1 MNSLKNMPP
10 AGIVVIAVILL
21 LFVLALILL
30 FYLSARYRLLAG
42 RAKGDGGDET
52 GRGFRALL
60 LEEYTAAFRKFGAD
74 VNTPAIIS
82 DVMGRKL
89 PGLLLCERFIANAV
103 SLFVTLGLFGTFL
116 GLSLAVV
123 SLTELIGYSNTSEW
137 LSVLDSVG
145 GGLLSAL
152 SGMGV
157 AFYTSLVGA
166 GCSIVLTIV
175 RTIVN
180 PQAAREGLE
189 TRLELW
195 LDNEVAPTLAPAMG
209 RDDTSLVRAMVEAMG
224 RSAAEIR
231 TALAAAAETFGAS
244 ARMAAADYE
253 ASTAKAAASFEKSLA
268 VCEEE
273 VEKFN
278 AAVATF
284 KEGIHDFSEVD
295 YNLRGSV
302 ERMDLA
308 VRDLSGAM
316 REINRRMGGENT
328 K

>member
-1 MNSLKNMPP
+1 MNSLNNMPV
-10 AGIVVIAVILL
+10 GGRIVIFVILALFALAVVL
-21 LFVLALILL
+21 LFHLA
-30 FYLSARYRLLAG
+30 ARYRRLSSK
-42 RAKGDGGDET
+42 AKGDGGDED

-60 LEEYTAAFRKFGAD
+60 LEEYTAAYKKYGAE
-74 VNTPAIIS
+74 VNTPAVIADAMS
-82 DVMGRKL
+82 RKL
-89 PGLLLCERFIANAV
+89 RGLLLCERYLNNAV

-166 GCSIVLTIV
+166 LCSILLTIL
-175 RTIVN
+175 RTIFS
-180 PQAAREGLE
+180 PQAARESFE

-195 LDNEVAPTLAPAMG
+195 LDGEVAPTLGAALAK
-209 RDDTSLVRAMVEAMG
+209 DDVSLVRGMIDAMG
-224 RSAAEIR
+224 ASAAEIR
-231 TALAAAAETFGAS
+231 KALQDAS
-244 ARMAAADYE
+244 AQYAKVTAA
-253 ASTAKAAASFEKSLA
+253 SAASFRETLA
-268 VCEEE
+268 VCDAE
-273 VEKFN
+273 VAKFN
-278 AAVATF
+278 AAIATF
-284 KEGIHDFSEVD
+284 KEGVHDFSEVD

-316 REINRRMGGENT
+316 REINRRMGGDG

>member
-1 MNSLKNMPP
+1 MNLNRLQNLPP
-10 AGIVVIAVILL
+10 AGLVVIVVILALFALAVVL
-21 LFVLALILL
+21 LFA
-30 FYLSARYRLLAG
+30 LSARYRMLSAG
-42 RAKGDGGDET
+42 AKGDGRDEA
-52 GRGFRALL
+52 GRGWRAALI
-60 LEEYTAAFRKFGAD
+60 EEYAAAYRKFGAD

-89 PGLLLCERFIANAV
+89 SGMLLCERYLSNAV

-116 GLSLAVV
+116 GLSLAVA

-166 GCSIVLTIV
+166 GCSILLTVL
-175 RTIVN
+175 RTILS
-180 PQAAREGLE
+180 PQAAREKFE

-195 LDNEVAPTLAPAMG
+195 LDNEVAPSLGTALAK
-209 RDDTSLVRAMVEAMG
+209 DDASLVRAMIDAMG
-224 RSAAEIR
+224 ASAAEIR
-231 TALAAAAETFGAS
+231 KSLSDAAASFAS
-244 ARMAAADYE
+244 
-253 ASTAKAAASFEKSLA
+253 STAAAAASFEKSIA
-268 VCEEE
+268 VCDDEL
-273 VEKFN
+273 EKFD
-278 AAVATF
+278 AAVKTF
-284 KEGIHDFSEVD
+284 SDGIHDFAEVD

-302 ERMDLA
+302 ERMDLC

-316 REINRRMGGENT
+316 REINRRMGGES

>member
-1 MNSLKNMPP
+1 MKSLQNMPA
-10 AGIVVIAVILL
+10 AGLVVILVILA
-21 LFVLALILL
+21 LFALAVILL
-30 FYLSARYRLLAG
+30 FYLAARYRLLAAA
-42 RAKGDGGDET
+42 AKGDGGDED
-52 GRGFRALL
+52 GRGFRAAL
-60 LEEYTAAFRKFGAD
+60 LEEYTAAFRKYGAD

-89 PGLLLCERFIANAV
+89 SGLLLCERYLNNAV

-166 GCSIVLTIV
+166 GCSILLTIL
-175 RTIVN
+175 RTILS
-180 PQAAREGLE
+180 PQAAREKLE

-195 LDNEVAPTLAPAMG
+195 LDNEVAPSLGQALA
-209 RDDTSLVRAMVEAMG
+209 RDEASLVRAMIDAMG
-224 RSAAEIR
+224 ASAAEIR
-231 TALAAAAETFGAS
+231 KALSDAAASFAGSTS
-244 ARMAAADYE
+244 A
-253 ASTAKAAASFEKSLA
+253 AAASFEKSIA
-268 VCEEE
+268 VCDGELAKFDAA
-273 VEKFN
+273 VEKF
-278 AAVATF
+278 TD
-284 KEGIHDFSEVD
+284 GIHDFSEVD

-302 ERMDLA
+302 ERMDLC
-308 VRDLSGAM
+308 VRDLSAAL
-316 REINRRMGGENT
+316 REINRRMGGER

>member
-1 MNSLKNMPP
+1 MNLNRLQNLPP
-10 AGIVVIAVILL
+10 AGLVVIVVILALFALAVVL
-21 LFVLALILL
+21 LFA
-30 FYLSARYRLLAG
+30 LSARYRMLSAG
-42 RAKGDGGDET
+42 AKGDGRDEA
-52 GRGFRALL
+52 GRGWRAALI
-60 LEEYTAAFRKFGAD
+60 EEYAAAYRKFGAD

-89 PGLLLCERFIANAV
+89 SGMLLCERYLSNAV

-116 GLSLAVV
+116 GLSLAVA

-166 GCSIVLTIV
+166 GCSILLTVL
-175 RTIVN
+175 RTILS
-180 PQAAREGLE
+180 PQAAREKFE

-195 LDNEVAPTLAPAMG
+195 LDNEVAPALGTALAK
-209 RDDTSLVRAMVEAMG
+209 DDASLVRAMIDAMG
-224 RSAAEIR
+224 ASAAEIR
-231 TALAAAAETFGAS
+231 KSLSDAAASFAS
-244 ARMAAADYE
+244 
-253 ASTAKAAASFEKSLA
+253 STAAAAASFEKSIA
-268 VCEEE
+268 VCDDELG
-273 VEKFN
+273 KFD
-278 AAVATF
+278 AAVKTF
-284 KEGIHDFSEVD
+284 SDGIHDFSEVD

-316 REINRRMGGENT
+316 REINRRMGGES

>member
-1 MNSLKNMPP
+1 MNLNRLQNMPP
-10 AGIVVIAVILL
+10 AGLVVIVVILALFALAVVLL
-21 LFVLALILL
+21 LA
-30 FYLSARYRLLAG
+30 LSARYRLLAAG
-42 RAKGDGGDET
+42 AKGDGRDES
-52 GRGFRALL
+52 GRGWRAAL
-60 LEEYTAAFRKFGAD
+60 LEEYAAAYRKFGAD

-89 PGLLLCERFIANAV
+89 PGLLLCERYLNNAV

-116 GLSLAVV
+116 GLSLAVA

-166 GCSIVLTIV
+166 GCSILLTIL
-175 RTIVN
+175 RTILS
-180 PQAAREGLE
+180 PQAAREKFE

-195 LDNEVAPTLAPAMG
+195 LDNEVAPALGPALAK
-209 RDDTSLVRAMVEAMG
+209 DDASLVRAMIDAMG
-224 RSAAEIR
+224 ASAAEIR
-231 TALAAAAETFGAS
+231 KSLSDAAASFGAS
-244 ARMAAADYE
+244 T
-253 ASTAKAAASFEKSLA
+253 ASAAASFEKSIA
-268 VCEEE
+268 VCDGEVKKFDAA
-273 VEKFN
+273 VEKFSD
-278 AAVATF
+278 
-284 KEGIHDFSEVD
+284 GIHDFSEVD

-302 ERMDLA
+302 ERMDLC

-316 REINRRMGGENT
+316 REINRRMGGES

>member
-1 MNSLKNMPP
+1 MNLNRLQNLPP
-10 AGIVVIAVILL
+10 AGLVVIVVILALFALAVVL
-21 LFVLALILL
+21 LFA
-30 FYLSARYRLLAG
+30 LSARYRMLSAG
-42 RAKGDGGDET
+42 AKGDGRDEA
-52 GRGFRALL
+52 GRGWRAALI
-60 LEEYTAAFRKFGAD
+60 EEYAAAYRKFGAD

-89 PGLLLCERFIANAV
+89 SGMLLCERYLSNAV

-116 GLSLAVV
+116 GLSLAVA

-166 GCSIVLTIV
+166 GCSILLTIL
-175 RTIVN
+175 RTILS
-180 PQAAREGLE
+180 PQAAREKFE

-195 LDNEVAPTLAPAMG
+195 LDNEVAPSLGTALAK
-209 RDDTSLVRAMVEAMG
+209 DDASLVRAMIDAMG
-224 RSAAEIR
+224 ASAAEIR
-231 TALAAAAETFGAS
+231 KSLSDAAASFAS
-244 ARMAAADYE
+244 
-253 ASTAKAAASFEKSLA
+253 STTAAAASFEKSIA
-268 VCEEE
+268 VCDDEL
-273 VEKFN
+273 EKFD
-278 AAVATF
+278 AAVKTF
-284 KEGIHDFSEVD
+284 SDGIHDFAEVD

-302 ERMDLA
+302 ERMDLC

-316 REINRRMGGENT
+316 REINRRMGGES

>member
-1 MNSLKNMPP
+1 MNLNRLQNLPP
-10 AGIVVIAVILL
+10 AGLVVIVVILALFALAVVL
-21 LFVLALILL
+21 LFA
-30 FYLSARYRLLAG
+30 LSARYRMLSAG
-42 RAKGDGGDET
+42 AKGDGRDEA
-52 GRGFRALL
+52 GRGWRAALI
-60 LEEYTAAFRKFGAD
+60 EEYAAAYRKFGSD

-89 PGLLLCERFIANAV
+89 SGMLLCERYLSNAV

-116 GLSLAVV
+116 GLSLAVA

-166 GCSIVLTIV
+166 GCSILLTVL
-175 RTIVN
+175 RTILS
-180 PQAAREGLE
+180 PQAAREKFE

-195 LDNEVAPTLAPAMG
+195 LDNEVAPSLGTALAK
-209 RDDTSLVRAMVEAMG
+209 DDASLVRAMIDAMG
-224 RSAAEIR
+224 ASAAEIR
-231 TALAAAAETFGAS
+231 KSLSDAAASFAS
-244 ARMAAADYE
+244 
-253 ASTAKAAASFEKSLA
+253 STAAAAASFEKSIA
-268 VCEEE
+268 VCDDKL
-273 VEKFN
+273 EKFD
-278 AAVATF
+278 AAVKTF
-284 KEGIHDFSEVD
+284 SDGIHDFAEVD

-302 ERMDLA
+302 ERMDLC

-316 REINRRMGGENT
+316 REINRRMGGEN

>member
-1 MNSLKNMPP
+1 MPP
-10 AGIVVIAVILL
+10 AGLVVIVVILALFALAVVLL
-21 LFVLALILL
+21 LA
-30 FYLSARYRLLAG
+30 LSARYRLLAAG
-42 RAKGDGGDET
+42 AKGDGRDES
-52 GRGFRALL
+52 GRGWRAAL
-60 LEEYTAAFRKFGAD
+60 LEEYAAAYRKFGAD

-89 PGLLLCERFIANAV
+89 PGLLLCERYLNNAV

-116 GLSLAVV
+116 GLSLAVA

-157 AFYTSLVGA
+157 ACYTSLVGA
-166 GCSIVLTIV
+166 GCSILLTIL
-175 RTIVN
+175 RTILS
-180 PQAAREGLE
+180 PQAAREKFE

-195 LDNEVAPTLAPAMG
+195 LDNEVAPALGPALAK
-209 RDDTSLVRAMVEAMG
+209 DDASLVRAMIDAMG
-224 RSAAEIR
+224 ASAAEIR
-231 TALAAAAETFGAS
+231 KSLSDAAASFGAS
-244 ARMAAADYE
+244 T
-253 ASTAKAAASFEKSLA
+253 ASAAASFEKSIA
-268 VCEEE
+268 VCDGEVKKFDAA
-273 VEKFN
+273 VEKFSD
-278 AAVATF
+278 
-284 KEGIHDFSEVD
+284 GIHDFSEVD

-302 ERMDLA
+302 ERMDLC

-316 REINRRMGGENT
+316 REINRRMGGES

>member
-1 MNSLKNMPP
+1 MNSLKNLPT
-10 AGIVVIAVILL
+10 AGWIVIVVI
-21 LFVLALILL
+21 LALFALAIALL
-30 FYLSARYRLLAG
+30 FYLSARYRLLAA
-42 RAKGDGGDET
+42 RAKGDGGDEA
-52 GRGFRALL
+52 GRGFRAAL
-60 LEEYTAAFRKFGAD
+60 LEEYAAAYRKFGPD

-89 PGLLLCERFIANAV
+89 SGLLLCERYLNNAV

-166 GCSIVLTIV
+166 GCSIILTIL
-175 RTIVN
+175 RTILS
-180 PQAAREGLE
+180 PQNAREAFE

-195 LDNEVAPTLAPAMG
+195 LDDEVAPSLASGMAKSDAG
-209 RDDTSLVRAMVEAMG
+209 LVRQMVEAMAS
-224 RSAAEIR
+224 SAAEIR
-231 TALAAAAETFGAS
+231 KALVEAS
-244 ARMAAADYE
+244 ASYE
-253 ASTAKAAASFEKSLA
+253 QTTARSASAFEKSLA
-268 VCEEE
+268 VCTEE
-273 VEKFN
+273 VDKFN

-284 KEGIHDFSEVD
+284 KEGVHDFSEVD

-316 REINRRMGGENT
+316 REINRRMGGAG

>member
-1 MNSLKNMPP
+1 MNLNRLQNLPP
-10 AGIVVIAVILL
+10 AGLVVIVVILALFALAVVL
-21 LFVLALILL
+21 LFA
-30 FYLSARYRLLAG
+30 LSARYRMLSAG
-42 RAKGDGGDET
+42 AKGDGRDEA
-52 GRGFRALL
+52 GRGWRAALI
-60 LEEYTAAFRKFGAD
+60 EEYAAAYRKFGAD

-89 PGLLLCERFIANAV
+89 SGMLLCERYLSNAV

-166 GCSIVLTIV
+166 GCSILLTVL
-175 RTIVN
+175 RTILP
-180 PQAAREGLE
+180 PQAAREKFE

-195 LDNEVAPTLAPAMG
+195 LDNEVAPSLGTALAK
-209 RDDTSLVRAMVEAMG
+209 DDASLVRAMIDAMG
-224 RSAAEIR
+224 ASAAEIR
-231 TALAAAAETFGAS
+231 KSLSDAAASFAS
-244 ARMAAADYE
+244 
-253 ASTAKAAASFEKSLA
+253 STAAAAASFEKSIA
-268 VCEEE
+268 VCDDELG
-273 VEKFN
+273 KFD
-278 AAVATF
+278 AAVKTF
-284 KEGIHDFSEVD
+284 SDGIHDFAEVD

-302 ERMDLA
+302 ERMDLC

-316 REINRRMGGENT
+316 REINRRMGGES

>member
-1 MNSLKNMPP
+1 MSNLKNLPT
-10 AGIVVIAVILL
+10 AGVVVIVVI
-21 LFVLALILL
+21 LALFALAVALL
-30 FYLSARYRLLAG
+30 FYIAGRYRLLA
-42 RAKGDGGDET
+42 AKASGDGRDED
-52 GRGFRALL
+52 GRGFRAAL
-60 LEEYTAAFRKFGAD
+60 LEEFAAACKKFGPD

-89 PGLLLCERFIANAV
+89 SGLLLCERYLNNAV

-166 GCSIVLTIV
+166 GCSIRLTIL
-175 RTIVN
+175 RTILS
-180 PQAAREGLE
+180 PQAAREKLE

-195 LDNEVAPTLAPAMG
+195 LDNEVAPTLASATAKTEAG
-209 RDDTSLVRAMVEAMG
+209 LVRQMIDAMCAT
-224 RSAAEIR
+224 AAEIR
-231 TALAAAAETFGAS
+231 KSLV
-244 ARMAAADYE
+244 D
-253 ASTAKAAASFEKSLA
+253 ASTAYAETTERSAARFDKSLT
-268 VCEEE
+268 VCREE
-273 VEKFN
+273 VDKFN

-316 REINRRMGGENT
+316 REINRRMGGD

>member
-1 MNSLKNMPP
+1 MKSLQNMPA
-10 AGIVVIAVILL
+10 AGLVVILVILA
-21 LFVLALILL
+21 LFALAVILL
-30 FYLSARYRLLAG
+30 FYLAARYRLLAAG
-42 RAKGDGGDET
+42 AKGDGGDED
-52 GRGFRALL
+52 GRGFRAAL
-60 LEEYTAAFRKFGAD
+60 LEEYTAAFRKYGAD

-89 PGLLLCERFIANAV
+89 SGLLLCERYLNNAV

-116 GLSLAVV
+116 GLSLAMV

-166 GCSIVLTIV
+166 GCSILLTIL
-175 RTIVN
+175 RTILS
-180 PQAAREGLE
+180 PQGAREKLE

-195 LDNEVAPTLAPAMG
+195 LDNEVAPSLGQAL
-209 RDDTSLVRAMVEAMG
+209 RKDDASLVRDLIESMSITG
-224 RSAAEIR
+224 GEIR
-231 TALAAAAETFGAS
+231 KSLREAAASYS
-244 ARMAAADYE
+244 ATTKAAAD
-253 ASTAKAAASFEKSLA
+253 SFRESLA
-268 VCEEE
+268 VCDGEI
-273 VEKFN
+273 EKFN
-278 AAVATF
+278 AAVAAF
-284 KEGIHDFSEVD
+284 KDGIHDFSEVD

-302 ERMDLA
+302 ERMDLC
-308 VRDLSGAM
+308 VRDLSAAM
-316 REINRRMGGENT
+316 REINRRMGGES